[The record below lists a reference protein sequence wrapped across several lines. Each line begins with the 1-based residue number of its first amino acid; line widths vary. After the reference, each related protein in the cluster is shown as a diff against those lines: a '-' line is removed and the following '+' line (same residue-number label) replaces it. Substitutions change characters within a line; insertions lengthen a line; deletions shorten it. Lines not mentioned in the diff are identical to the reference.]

1 MLFDEMLGIAQNAAA
16 QQAGRL
22 GFNDTICVARTA
34 SGRIVIGISSTTM
47 MNNMPMAIHAEADLC
62 NKLMADMD
70 TAVAEMSLFSA
81 ANFQPVLPCNDCI
94 GRLIGMNNVNAGT
107 ILILPDRA
115 IPLSQAGSLM
125 QNPAPPPTPAMNP
138 FAGGQMNGGFN
149 GMGAP
154 QGFVRPMDQQSLS
167 LEQLQG
173 MSPVRNT
180 SMGLSRAVSDY
191 TANRDSDDSGFLKSR
206 LNQILSDDID
216 EDEPEEK
223 PKKKFKLFK

>member
-1 MLFDEMLGIAQNAAA
+1 MLFDEMLGIAQNTAA

-34 SGRIVIGISSTTM
+34 GGRIVIGFSSSMM
-47 MNNMPMAIHAEADLC
+47 MNNMPMPVHAEVDLC

-70 TAVAEMSLFSA
+70 TAVAEMSLFNA
-81 ANFQPVLPCNDCI
+81 ANFQPVLPCNECI
-94 GRLIGMNNVNAGT
+94 GRMIGMNNFNAGT

-115 IPLSQAGSLM
+115 VPLSQVGSLM
-125 QNPAPPPTPAMNP
+125 QNPAMNP
-138 FAGGQMNGGFN
+138 FAGGQMNGGFSS
-149 GMGAP
+149 MAPP
-154 QGFVRPMDQQSLS
+154 QGYVRPPDQQSLS

-191 TANRDSDDSGFLKSR
+191 TADRDSDDSGFLKNR
-206 LNQILSDDID
+206 LNQILSDDI
-216 EDEPEEK
+216 DEPEEK

>member
-1 MLFDEMLGIAQNAAA
+1 MLFDEMLGIAQNTAA

-34 SGRIVIGISSTTM
+34 GGRIVIGISSSMM
-47 MNNMPMAIHAEADLC
+47 MNNMPVPVHAEVDLC

-70 TAVAEMSLFSA
+70 TAVAEIALFNA
-81 ANFQPVLPCNDCI
+81 ANFQSVLPCNDCI
-94 GRLIGMNNVNAGT
+94 GRMIGMNSFNAGT

-115 IPLSQAGSLM
+115 VPLSQVGSLM
-125 QNPAPPPTPAMNP
+125 QNPLPPP
-138 FAGGQMNGGFN
+138 
-149 GMGAP
+149 
-154 QGFVRPMDQQSLS
+154 GFVRPPDQQSLS

-180 SMGLSRAVSDY
+180 SLGLSRAVSDY
-191 TANRDSDDSGFLKSR
+191 TADRDSDDSGFLKNR
-206 LNQILSDDID
+206 LNQILSDDI
-216 EDEPEEK
+216 DEPEEK